1 MEGNLV
7 KGLLISGRRGLVRAT
22 VGVLLIAG
30 IGCGGASDQP
40 DLGEVSGTVTL
51 DRKPVAGIN
60 VLFSPDT
67 GRPAGAKTDDA
78 GYYELIYLDGV
89 NGCKVGP
96 NTVTFE
102 WEPGA
107 ENTVA
112 IPERYTGANGFKIEV
127 KPGSQVVDLPMESK

>member
-1 MEGNLV
+1 MERNLV
-7 KGLLISGRRGLVRAT
+7 KGLWNYGFRGLLFVS
-22 VGVLLIAG
+22 VGALLI
-30 IGCGGASDQP
+30 IVSGCGGASDQP

-51 DRKPVAGIN
+51 DGKPVPGIN

-67 GRPAGAKTDDA
+67 GRPAGAKTDES
-78 GYYELIYLDGV
+78 GYYELLYLSGV

-112 IPERYTGANGFKIEV
+112 IPERYTGTNGFKIEV
-127 KPGSQVVDLPMESK
+127 KPGSQVIDLPMESK

>member
-1 MEGNLV
+1 MERNHV
-7 KGLLISGRRGLVRAT
+7 KGLQNCRLRGLVLFSVST
-22 VGVLLIAG
+22 LLIVLP
-30 IGCGGASDQP
+30 GCGGPSDQP

-51 DRKPVAGIN
+51 DGKPVPGIN

-67 GRPAGAKTDDA
+67 GRPAGAKTDES
-78 GYYELIYLDGV
+78 GYYELVYLAGV

-112 IPERYTGANGFKIEV
+112 IPERYSGTNGFKIDV